1 MSNDKLPEMLIQG
14 IHAKIKLV
22 RIRHTKL
29 FTKLDEVTNQIGSS
43 GMPLIQNLKLA
54 VGVFDSHK
62 SINLVVKRSIL
73 F

>member
-22 RIRHTKL
+22 RIRHTKH
-29 FTKLDEVTNQIGSS
+29 EVTNQIGSS
-43 GMPLIQNLKLA
+43 GMPLIQHLKLA
-54 VGVFDSHK
+54 VGLFDSHK